1 MLAATRAGAR
11 RRLDPDFEALT
22 PRQKSVLLHIH
33 DTLLP
38 DRYPEEW
45 TWRGY
50 NAMCRCP
57 AHQDGTPSLSIRQ
70 GHDGILVHCFAGCTA
85 EDVLRE
91 IARIRPGRTYDP
103 PAEQRTGR
111 PANIERL
118 WNEGL
123 PIAGTPAEA
132 YLRFRGITG
141 AFDDLS
147 YHPRCPWGPKPHTR
161 FLPALLIAAREGRTL
176 RSIQR
181 IFLDLAHGGYLDK
194 ATLGTPGGATWQ
206 GMRVTDT
213 LALGEGFETSAA
225 FTQIHGIPCWAT
237 LGAARLDRVH
247 IPDSVTTL
255 IFAEDND
262 FEGRRARRKAW
273 AAYRPRGL
281 TLKRIPPPS
290 RYGDWADVV
299 KPGA

>member
-1 MLAATRAGAR
+1 MPLVALKPTQTIVDIVGA
-11 RRLDPDFEALT
+11 LGG
-22 PRQKSVLLHIH
+22 
-33 DTLLP
+33 
-38 DRYPEEW
+38 
-45 TWRGY
+45 TWHGY

-57 AHQDGTPSLSIRQ
+57 AHADSDPSLSIRQ

-91 IARIRPGRTYDP
+91 IARVRPGRTYDP

-141 AFDDLS
+141 AFDYLS

-281 TLKRIPPPS
+281 TLKRMPPPS

>member
-1 MLAATRAGAR
+1 M
-11 RRLDPDFEALT
+11 
-22 PRQKSVLLHIH
+22 
-33 DTLLP
+33 
-38 DRYPEEW
+38 
-45 TWRGY
+45 
-50 NAMCRCP
+50 
-57 AHQDGTPSLSIRQ
+57 
-70 GHDGILVHCFAGCTA
+70 A
-85 EDVLRE
+85 ED
-91 IARIRPGRTYDP
+91 
-103 PAEQRTGR
+103 
-111 PANIERL
+111 
-118 WNEGL
+118 
-123 PIAGTPAEA
+123 
-132 YLRFRGITG
+132 
-141 AFDDLS
+141 
-147 YHPRCPWGPKPHTR
+147 
-161 FLPALLIAAREGRTL
+161 AREDWLLQQVAMAFKAVTAVTPEKFNAFFRAEKTVGAL
-176 RSIQR
+176 DQ
-181 IFLDLAHGGYLDK
+181 FLNGGECNALFFYLDK

-281 TLKRIPPPS
+281 TLKRMPPPS